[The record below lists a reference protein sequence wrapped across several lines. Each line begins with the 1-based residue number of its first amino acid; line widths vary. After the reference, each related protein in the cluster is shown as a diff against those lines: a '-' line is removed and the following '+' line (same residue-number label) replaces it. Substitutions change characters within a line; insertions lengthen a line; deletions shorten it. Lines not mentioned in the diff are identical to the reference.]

1 MKKIFALFLAFALLC
16 LTACNTKPPVGTD
29 GDGSTAPEAP
39 ENPGNWQDDLTDQFI
54 YRRAALV
61 SLIEL
66 PSRIV
71 FNPITGKIPY
81 TCYYNKADGKA
92 YIYCFDPLCDHS
104 DHTCLANPDS
114 SDFNF
119 SLNDSVF
126 VKNRFYCVDYWGK
139 IFSFSFDGSDKRLEY
154 DAQYDLDWENV
165 NTDLWSVV
173 SLYGQYIYIWSEA
186 EEGLEKPHLLRYHIE
201 TKEMEDLTEKTGNF
215 ISPSYIYNGKI
226 YGSGN
231 YYETQHTRFIADLDL
246 STIEVDEDPFYL
258 RCAAGNFA
266 VGHVLGEEVNSLGV
280 NEPIA
285 IEVYNSQTDE
295 SWILT
300 EEMLGTDSWTITGM
314 TEEYIYFYEA
324 KSTVLGTIIVNYGGK
339 DKEFQV
345 QKRNDG
351 KLYRINLD
359 GTNLVCVYDNPDYE
373 LARDMIIFDDKV
385 LMSGQYL
392 KLENGEKKV
401 WGGPIQVAT
410 IHPDGTFGE
419 FVEVEILQ

>member
-1 MKKIFALFLAFALLC
+1 MRKLFTLFLALSLLF
-16 LTACNTKPPVGTD
+16 LTACNTQPPVVTD
-29 GDGSTAPEAP
+29 SGSSTAP
-39 ENPGNWQDDLTDQFI
+39 ENPGNRQDDLTDQFI
-54 YRRAALV
+54 YRKSASS

-71 FNPITGKIPY
+71 FDPITGKIQY

-92 YIYCFDPLCDHS
+92 YVYCFDPLCDHS
-104 DHTCLANPDS
+104 DHTCLANPGS
-114 SDFNF
+114 SEINF
-119 SLNDSVF
+119 SLSDSVF
-126 VKNRFYCVDYWGK
+126 AGNRFYCIDCWGK

-154 DAQYDLDWENV
+154 DAQYDLDWEKV
-165 NTDLWSVV
+165 NTDLWGVV
-173 SLYGQYIYIWSEA
+173 SLYGQYIYIRSEA

-215 ISPSYIYNGKI
+215 ISPDYIYNGKI

-231 YYETQHTRFIADLDL
+231 YYETLHTRFIADLDL

-258 RCAAGNFA
+258 SCAVGNFA
-266 VGHVLGEEVNSLGV
+266 IGSVLGEEVNSLGV
-280 NEPIA
+280 HEDIA
-285 IEVYNSQTDE
+285 IEVYNSKTDE

-300 EEMLGTDSWTITGM
+300 AEMLGTDSWAITGM

-324 KSTVLGTIIVNYGGK
+324 ESIEIGTVIVNQGGK
-339 DKEFQV
+339 DKEISV
-345 QKRNDG
+345 KKRNDG

-373 LARDMIIFDDKV
+373 LNRGMVIFDDKV
-385 LMSGQYL
+385 LMAGQYL
-392 KLENGEKKV
+392 KFENGEKKV

-410 IHPDGTFGE
+410 INPDGTIGE
-419 FVEVEILQ
+419 FVEVEVLQ